1 MSKVI
6 QSCNIGKVQESA
18 IHTALQGEGEDLVF
32 GLLGRK
38 EDRR

>member
-6 QSCNIGKVQESA
+6 QSCHRKGSRAA
-18 IHTALQGEGEDLVF
+18 IHTALQGGGEDLVF